1 MEIVDKVSEWV
12 DGYPGLY
19 IIGYLES
26 TMDRSIVNTLIN
38 HILSNVKVKSVV
50 NDVSYLASFKL
61 KDSVFVLDSMDIT
74 SGGGGTTQDRRIIST
89 ISSSSY
95 ENNNSIIVVNP
106 IYKAFDNS
114 YTLKGGS
121 VITYSATFVCIIANG
136 KLSIKKLRHDNENDY
151 QNVDILQYIRDY
163 KLDILLE

>member
-74 SGGGGTTQDRRIIST
+74 SGGGGTNPSILRIST